1 MKWKWRNVFWTGGS
15 MGCSATQCSIC
26 VYLCTNLMSVKSQE
40 WVWQHASC
48 REKHAKAPRVCD
60 LKFFAI
66 SHWWHEIPVVLWFLW
81 KAPVCML
88 YTETNDEPCE
98 ELSLRG
104 LIGMVWHDPIMKFH
118 IWNLN
123 FTWIP
128 KHISLSSGSCLH
140 SIFNFQ
146 EYMFVNLAHNTF

>member
-48 REKHAKAPRVCD
+48 REKHAKAPCVCVCD

-66 SHWWHEIPVVLWFLW
+66 SHWWHEMSCSSLVLVKGSCLHVVHWNQW
-81 KAPVCML
+81 RTMWGVII
-88 YTETNDEPCE
+88 
-98 ELSLRG
+98 RG

-128 KHISLSSGSCLH
+128 KHIFQVAHVYIPYSTSRSICLL
-140 SIFNFQ
+140 I
-146 EYMFVNLAHNTF
+146 